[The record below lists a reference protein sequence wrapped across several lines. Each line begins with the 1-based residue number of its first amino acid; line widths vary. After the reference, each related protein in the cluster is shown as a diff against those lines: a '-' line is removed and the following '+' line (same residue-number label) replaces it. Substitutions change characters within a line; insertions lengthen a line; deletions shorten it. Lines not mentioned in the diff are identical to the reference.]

1 MNPSTSLSRYI
12 TIFLLFLLLN
22 AAESS
27 THPHNQGTTNDPTIP
42 LDDIPYSTRAHWIRQ
57 ANAALIPLTGTPCPF
72 AAFST
77 MIVNHTDTSS
87 SLGSLICMGTN
98 SNAQT
103 GNPTLHG
110 EIAAINNCSALLTD
124 PAGKY
129 RLSPTEAL
137 AAFRQLTLYTNAE
150 SCPMCASA
158 IRWAGMRE
166 YVYGTSIETLIRMG
180 WGQIDIGS
188 AEVFERSQGLK
199 DNTGAGGG
207 VCCLLGDVLANET
220 DRYFGWQFDEDG
232 VSPEGCVRVQGMCI
246 KDEAGSDRVL
256 HGEV

>member
-1 MNPSTSLSRYI
+1 MQPLTSLKCYI
-12 TIFLLFLLLN
+12 TTFLFFLL
-22 AAESS
+22 AKADS
-27 THPHNQGTTNDPTIP
+27 TPQNHTHGTISDQTTPVNNIP
-42 LDDIPYSTRAHWIRQ
+42 FSTRAHWIRQ
-57 ANAALIPLTGTPCPF
+57 ANAALSSLTGTPCPF

-77 MIVNHTDTSS
+77 VIVNHTDTDPSS
-87 SLGSLICMGTN
+87 PGSLICIGAN

-103 GNPTLHG
+103 GNPILHG

-124 PAGKY
+124 PSGKY

-166 YVYGTSIETLIRMG
+166 YVYGTSIESLIRMG

-188 AEVFERSQGLK
+188 AEVFERSKGLK
-199 DNTGAGGG
+199 DNTGKGGG
-207 VCCLLGDVLANET
+207 SCYLLGDVLANET
-220 DRYFGWQFDEDG
+220 DAYFRWQFDG
-232 VSPEGCVRVQGMCI
+232 SSVCPEGCIRLEGICTKAADGQS
-246 KDEAGSDRVL
+246 AVL
-256 HGEV
+256 HDEV